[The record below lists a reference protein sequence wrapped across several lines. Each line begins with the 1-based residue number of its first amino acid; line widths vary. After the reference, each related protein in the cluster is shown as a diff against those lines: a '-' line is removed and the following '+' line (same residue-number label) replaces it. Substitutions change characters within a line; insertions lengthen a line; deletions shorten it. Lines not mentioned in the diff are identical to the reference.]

1 MAIDLSQ
8 FHQVFYEE
16 SFEGLQV
23 MEASLLE
30 MDCGSPDKEVINTIF
45 RAAHSIKGSSG
56 TFGFTDVTEFTH
68 VLETLLDQI
77 RDGKRAL
84 EQSHVDLF
92 LESVDCLRS
101 MLTDLQSG
109 KKCDT
114 TLSHDLQNKFNAIM
128 NQSGASPSTSAPK
141 VAAQSS
147 AVSAGTASG
156 KSADSGIAAGLCRW
170 NIRFVPG
177 SSILQTGNEPVRMFR
192 ELSELGQLEVTASL
206 DRLPEFS
213 ALTPESCYLA
223 WDIRLDTDAP
233 ESRIREVFEWVVDD
247 SELVYVKETPEQTN
261 EVALAVT
268 PVAGGEKIAQ
278 NSVAKPMEPVHASP
292 VHETAPARNV
302 PAGKEGSLRR
312 ADASGSDDAGKDKL
326 KHNEATSIRVST
338 DKIDSLV
345 NLVGELVI
353 TQSMLSQLGSEF
365 DPGKLAKLQEG
376 LAQLEHNTREL
387 QESVMRI
394 RMLPINFSFSRFPRM
409 ARDLS
414 KQLNKKVEIRIQGE
428 QTELDKTVMERIGDP
443 LVHLVRNSMDHGL
456 ETPDERVAAGKSET
470 GVITLNAF
478 HQGGSIV
485 IEVFD
490 DGRGL
495 NADKIRA
502 KAIKNG
508 IIQEHEP
515 LSQDQINELIFQP
528 GFSTADAVTDVS
540 GRGVGMDVVRRN
552 IQELNGTIDVQS
564 DPGKGTKFTIRLP
577 LTLAIL
583 DGQLIQVGQ
592 QVYIIPLISIVE
604 SMQAR
609 PELVNHVAGG
619 CDVFRLREE
628 YIPIVKLWEIFG
640 IEPLSRDLS
649 QNLFVVVEVGSEK
662 VAVVVDDLL
671 GQQQVVIKSMETNY
685 KKVDGIS
692 GATILGD
699 GTVSLILEIT
709 DLIKMAGVHHQKHT
723 HLRLVKNRDRAA

>member
-77 RDGKRAL
+77 REGKRAL
-84 EQSHVDLF
+84 EQHHVDLF
-92 LESVDCLRS
+92 LESVDCLRA

-109 KKCDT
+109 RKCDT
-114 TLSHDLQNKFNAIM
+114 TVSQELKQQFQAILNQGAVTSHKDNAARE
-128 NQSGASPSTSAPK
+128 QTTATAPG
-141 VAAQSS
+141 V
-147 AVSAGTASG
+147 T
-156 KSADSGIAAGLCRW
+156 RW
-170 NIRFVPG
+170 KIRFIPG
-177 SSILQTGNEPVRMFR
+177 SNILQTGNEPVRMFR
-192 ELSELGQLEVTASL
+192 ELAEMGSLNAQVIL
-206 DRLPEFS
+206 DRLPEFA
-213 ALTPESCYLA
+213 ALTPEACYFSWEIL
-223 WDIRLDTDAP
+223 LDTDAP
-233 ESRIREVFEWVVDD
+233 EARIREVFEWVVDD
-247 SELVYVKETPEQTN
+247 SDIVLEALSSPTSVAPMTVAAPRAAGLSIGETDAGNMPPVVTVTKEAP
-261 EVALAVT
+261 AAKKLD
-268 PVAGGEKIAQ
+268 AGG
-278 NSVAKPMEPVHASP
+278 HD
-292 VHETAPARNV
+292 
-302 PAGKEGSLRR
+302 
-312 ADASGSDDAGKDKL
+312 DASKDKSRQV
-326 KHNEATSIRVST
+326 EASSIRVST
-338 DKIDSLV
+338 EKIDSLV

-365 DPGKLAKLQEG
+365 DPSKMAKLQEG

-414 KQLNKKVEIRIQGE
+414 KQLGKKVEIRIQGE

-456 ETPDERVAAGKSET
+456 ETPDERIAAGKSET
-470 GVITLNAF
+470 GTVTLNAF
-478 HQGGSIV
+478 HQGGNIV

-502 KAIKNG
+502 KALKCG
-508 IIQEHEP
+508 IIQEHEI
-515 LSQDQINELIFQP
+515 LTQDQINELIFQP

-552 IQELNGTIDVQS
+552 IQELNGSIDVQS
-564 DPGKGTKFTIRLP
+564 ERNKGTKFTIRLP

-628 YIPIVKLWEIFG
+628 YIPIINLAEIFG
-640 IEPLSRDLS
+640 VEPLSRDLS
-649 QNLFVVVEVGSEK
+649 KNLFVVVEVGSEK

-671 GQQQVVIKSMETNY
+671 GQQQVVIKSMESNY

-709 DLIKMAGVHHQKHT
+709 DLIKMAGIHHQKHT
-723 HLRLVKNRDRAA
+723 NLRLVKNRDRAA

>member
-77 RDGKRAL
+77 RDGRRAI
-84 EQSHVDLF
+84 EQQHIDLF
-92 LESVDCLRS
+92 LESVDCLRA
-101 MLTDLQSG
+101 MLTDLQNG
-109 KKCDT
+109 QKCDT
-114 TLSHDLQNKFNAIM
+114 KVSHDLQKQFNAILE
-128 NQSGASPSTSAPK
+128 QDGQAHEAK
-141 VAAQSS
+141 VAT
-147 AVSAGTASG
+147 VTDKPPASG
-156 KSADSGIAAGLCRW
+156 LKRW
-170 NIRFVPG
+170 RVRFVPG
-177 SSILQTGNEPVRMFR
+177 PNILQTGNEPARMFR
-192 ELSELGQLEVTASL
+192 ELAELGTLQSIVFL
-206 DRLPEFS
+206 DRLPDFS
-213 ALTPESCYLA
+213 ALNPESCYFFWELQ
-223 WDIRLDTDAP
+223 LDTDAS
-233 ESRIREVFEWVVDD
+233 EAKIREVFEWVVDE
-247 SELVYVKETPEQTN
+247 SEVVCENLSSAP
-261 EVALAVT
+261 
-268 PVAGGEKIAQ
+268 
-278 NSVAKPMEPVHASP
+278 AKAAPAASP
-292 VHETAPARNV
+292 LPQKSESASSPAVKTAAADV
-302 PAGKEGSLRR
+302 PVVKKADD
-312 ADASGSDDAGKDKL
+312 DASKDKF
-326 KHNEATSIRVST
+326 KHVEAASIRVST

-353 TQSMLSQLGSEF
+353 TQSMLSQIGSEF

-414 KQLNKKVEIRIQGE
+414 KQLGKKVEIHIQGE

-443 LVHLVRNSMDHGL
+443 LVHLVRNSLDHGL
-456 ETPDERVAAGKSET
+456 ETPDERIAAGKSET
-470 GVITLNAF
+470 GIITLNAF

-508 IIQEHEP
+508 IIQDHE
-515 LSQDQINELIFQP
+515 LLTQEQINELIFQP

-552 IQELNGTIDVQS
+552 IQELNGTIDVHS
-564 DPGKGTKFTIRLP
+564 ELGKGTKFTIRLP

-583 DGQLIQVGQ
+583 DGQLIQVGHQ
-592 QVYIIPLISIVE
+592 TYIIPLISIVE

-619 CDVFRLREE
+619 CDVLRLREE
-628 YIPIVKLWEIFG
+628 YIPIVKLWDIFG
-640 IEPLSRDLS
+640 IEPHSRDLAD
-649 QNLFVVVEVGSEK
+649 NLFVVVEVGAEK

-671 GQQQVVIKSMETNY
+671 GQQQVVIKSMESNY
-685 KKVDGIS
+685 RKVDGIS

-709 DLIKMAGVHHQKHT
+709 DLIRMAGIHHQKHT
-723 HLRLVKNRDRAA
+723 NLRLVKNRDRAA

>member
-16 SFEGLQV
+16 SFEGLQA
-23 MEASLLE
+23 MEANLLE

-84 EQSHVDLF
+84 EPQHVDLF
-92 LESVDCLRS
+92 LESVDCLRA
-101 MLTDLQSG
+101 MLSDLQSG
-109 KKCDT
+109 QKCDT
-114 TLSHDLQNKFNAIM
+114 TKSRSLQQNFRAILET
-128 NQSGASPSTSAPK
+128 GATAAP
-141 VAAQSS
+141 
-147 AVSAGTASG
+147 SG
-156 KSADSGIAAGLCRW
+156 KPANVVVPQEPSASLTTWKIK
-170 NIRFVPG
+170 FTPG
-177 SSILQTGNEPVRMFR
+177 TTILQTGNEPVRMFR
-192 ELSELGQLEVTASL
+192 ELAELGEISNTLL
-206 DRLPEFS
+206 IDRLPDFA
-213 ALTPESCYLA
+213 ALTPELCYFRWELTLTSA
-223 WDIRLDTDAP
+223 ASEARL
-233 ESRIREVFEWVVDD
+233 REVFEWVIDE
-247 SELVYVKETPEQTN
+247 SELIFQRVDATKPENDATA
-261 EVALAVT
+261 ALPARDISASLPAEPARSDV
-268 PVAGGEKIAQ
+268 IAPRK
-278 NSVAKPMEPVHASP
+278 AEPVTEEA
-292 VHETAPARNV
+292 T
-302 PAGKEGSLRR
+302 
-312 ADASGSDDAGKDKL
+312 KDKL
-326 KHNEATSIRVST
+326 KHVEAASIRVGT

-353 TQSMLSQLGSEF
+353 TQSMLGQLGTEF
-365 DPGKLAKLQEG
+365 DASKLAKLQEG

-414 KQLNKKVEIRIQGE
+414 RQLGKKVEIRIQGE

-443 LVHLVRNSMDHGL
+443 LVHLVRNSLDHGL
-456 ETPDERVAAGKSET
+456 ETPDERIAAGKPET

-478 HQGGSIV
+478 HQGGSIM
-485 IEVFD
+485 IEIFD

-508 IIQEHEP
+508 IIQDHET
-515 LSQDQINELIFQP
+515 LSQEQINELIFQP

-552 IQELNGTIDVQS
+552 IQELSGAIEVHS
-564 DPGKGTKFTIRLP
+564 EMGKGTKFTIRLP

-609 PELVNHVAGG
+609 PELINHVAGG

-628 YIPIVKLWEIFG
+628 YIPIIKLWEIFG
-640 IEPLSRDLS
+640 VEPVTRDIS
-649 QNLFVVVEVGSEK
+649 KNLLVVVEAGSEK

-671 GQQQVVIKSMETNY
+671 GQQQVVIKSMESNY
-685 KKVDGIS
+685 RKVDGIS

-709 DLIKMAGVHHQKHT
+709 DLIKMAGIHHQKHS
-723 HLRLVKNRDRAA
+723 HLKLIKGRDRAA

>member
-45 RAAHSIKGSSG
+45 RAAHSIKGRSG

-77 RDGKRAL
+77 RDGRRAI
-84 EQSHVDLF
+84 EQQHIDLF

-101 MLTDLQSG
+101 MLTDLQNG
-109 KKCDT
+109 QKCDT
-114 TLSHDLQNKFNAIM
+114 KVSHELQKQFNAILEQDG
-128 NQSGASPSTSAPK
+128 QSSAPK
-141 VAAQSS
+141 AA
-147 AVSAGTASG
+147 AAADNPPASG
-156 KSADSGIAAGLCRW
+156 LKRW
-170 NIRFVPG
+170 RVRFVPG
-177 SSILQTGNEPVRMFR
+177 PNILQTGNEPARMFR
-192 ELSELGQLEVTASL
+192 ELAELGTLQSVVFL

-213 ALTPESCYLA
+213 ALNPESCYFCWELQ
-223 WDIRLDTDAP
+223 LDTDAT
-233 ESRIREVFEWVVDD
+233 EAKIREVFEWVVDE
-247 SELVYVKETPEQTN
+247 SEVVCENLSSPAETAKSTPAANLLSPKN
-261 EVALAVT
+261 ELASV
-268 PVAGGEKIAQ
+268 PVATTAVVDTA
-278 NSVAKPMEPVHASP
+278 VAKKADE
-292 VHETAPARNV
+292 ET
-302 PAGKEGSLRR
+302 S
-312 ADASGSDDAGKDKL
+312 KDKF
-326 KHNEATSIRVST
+326 KHVEAASIRVST

-353 TQSMLSQLGSEF
+353 TQSMLSQIGSEF

-414 KQLNKKVEIRIQGE
+414 RQLGKKVEIHIQGE

-443 LVHLVRNSMDHGL
+443 LVHLVRNSLDHGL
-456 ETPDERVAAGKSET
+456 ETPDERIAAGKSDT
-470 GVITLNAF
+470 GIITLNAF

-508 IIQEHEP
+508 IIQDHE
-515 LSQDQINELIFQP
+515 LLTQDQINELIFQP

-552 IQELNGTIDVQS
+552 IQELNGSIEVHS
-564 DPGKGTKFTIRLP
+564 ELGKGTKFTIRLP

-583 DGQLIQVGQ
+583 DGQLIQVGH

-619 CDVFRLREE
+619 CDVLRLREE
-628 YIPIVKLWEIFG
+628 YIPIVKLWDIFG
-640 IEPLSRDLS
+640 IEPLSRDLAD
-649 QNLFVVVEVGSEK
+649 NLFVVVEVGAEK

-671 GQQQVVIKSMETNY
+671 GQQQVVIKSMESNY
-685 KKVDGIS
+685 RKVDGIS

-709 DLIKMAGVHHQKHT
+709 DLIRMAGIHHQKHT
-723 HLRLVKNRDRAA
+723 NLRLVKNRDRAA

>member
-77 RDGKRAL
+77 RDGRRAL
-84 EQSHVDLF
+84 QQQHVDLF

-101 MLTDLQSG
+101 MLTDLQAG
-109 KKCDT
+109 NKCDT
-114 TLSHDLQNKFNAIM
+114 FLSHQLQQKFNAIL
-128 NQSGASPSTSAPK
+128 NE
-141 VAAQSS
+141 
-147 AVSAGTASG
+147 ASG
-156 KSADSGIAAGLCRW
+156 SNIAQEASKPLVNSTPGLARW
-170 NIRFVPG
+170 RIRFVPG
-177 SSILQTGNEPVRMFR
+177 SSILQTGNEPSRMFR
-192 ELSELGQLEVTASL
+192 ELSELGTLQSTVLL
-206 DRLPEFS
+206 DSFPEFS
-213 ALTPESCYLA
+213 SLNPESCYLS
-223 WDIRLDTDAP
+223 WELQIDTDAS
-233 ESRIREVFEWVVDD
+233 ETKIREVFEWVVDD
-247 SELVYVKETPEQTN
+247 SDISCECLTTPDQ
-261 EVALAVT
+261 VAAPVQEAPTVT
-268 PVAGGEKIAQ
+268 APVSAIAPTSSTEAPVAKKVE
-278 NSVAKPMEPVHASP
+278 E
-292 VHETAPARNV
+292 E
-302 PAGKEGSLRR
+302 
-312 ADASGSDDAGKDKL
+312 AGKDKL
-326 KHNEATSIRVST
+326 KHVEATSIRVST

-353 TQSMLSQLGSEF
+353 TQSMLSQIGSEF

-414 KQLNKKVEIRIQGE
+414 KQLGKKVDIRIQGE

-443 LVHLVRNSMDHGL
+443 LVHLVRNSLDHGL
-456 ETPDERVAAGKSET
+456 ETPDERIAAGKSET

-478 HQGGSIV
+478 HQGGNIV

-495 NADKIRA
+495 NAEKICA
-502 KAIKNG
+502 KAIKHG
-508 IIQEHEP
+508 IIQEHE
-515 LSQDQINELIFQP
+515 LLTQDQVNELIFQP

-552 IQELNGTIDVQS
+552 IQELNGSIDVQS
-564 DPGKGTKFTIRLP
+564 ELGKGTKFTIRLP

-604 SMQAR
+604 SMQAK

-628 YIPIVKLWEIFG
+628 YIPIIKLWEIFG
-640 IEPLSRDLS
+640 VEPLSRDLS
-649 QNLFVVVEVGSEK
+649 NHLFVVVEVGAEK

-671 GQQQVVIKSMETNY
+671 GQQQVVIKSMESNY

-709 DLIKMAGVHHQKHT
+709 DLIRMAGIHHQKHT
-723 HLRLVKNRDRAA
+723 NLRLVKNRDRAA

>member
-77 RDGKRAL
+77 REGKRAL
-84 EQSHVDLF
+84 EQLYVDLF
-92 LESVDCLRS
+92 LESVDCLRA

-109 KKCDT
+109 RKCDT
-114 TLSHDLQNKFNAIM
+114 TVSHQLKQQFQAILNQNSAATA
-128 NQSGASPSTSAPK
+128 QEGATREQNLPATP
-141 VAAQSS
+141 
-147 AVSAGTASG
+147 GMT
-156 KSADSGIAAGLCRW
+156 RW
-170 NIRFVPG
+170 KIRFVPG
-177 SSILQTGNEPVRMFR
+177 SNILQTGNEPVRMFR
-192 ELSELGQLEVTASL
+192 ELAEMGTLNTKVLL

-213 ALTPESCYLA
+213 TLTPEACYFG
-223 WDIRLDTDAP
+223 WEIQLDTDAP
-233 ESRIREVFEWVVDD
+233 EARIREVFEWVVDD
-247 SELVYVKETPEQTN
+247 SDITFEPMPASLSPASVTMAAPKISAAPVVANVVKEAMPSKK
-261 EVALAVT
+261 VD
-268 PVAGGEKIAQ
+268 AG
-278 NSVAKPMEPVHASP
+278 
-292 VHETAPARNV
+292 VHE
-302 PAGKEGSLRR
+302 
-312 ADASGSDDAGKDKL
+312 DASKDKA
-326 KHNEATSIRVST
+326 KQVEASSIRVST
-338 DKIDSLV
+338 EKIDSLV

-365 DPGKLAKLQEG
+365 DPGKMAKLQEG

-414 KQLNKKVEIRIQGE
+414 KQLGKKVEIRIQGE

-456 ETPDERVAAGKSET
+456 ETPEERVAAGKSET
-470 GVITLNAF
+470 GTVTLNAF
-478 HQGGSIV
+478 HQGGNIV

-502 KAIKNG
+502 KAIKCG
-508 IIQEHEP
+508 IIQEHEI
-515 LSQDQINELIFQP
+515 LTQDQINELIFQP

-552 IQELNGTIDVQS
+552 IQELNGAIDVQS
-564 DPGKGTKFTIRLP
+564 ERNKGTKFTIRLP

-583 DGQLIQVGQ
+583 DGQLIQVGR

-628 YIPIVKLWEIFG
+628 YIPIINLAEIFG
-640 IEPLSRDLS
+640 VEPLSRDLS
-649 QNLFVVVEVGSEK
+649 KNLFVVVEVGSEK

-671 GQQQVVIKSMETNY
+671 GQQQVVIKSMEGNY

-709 DLIKMAGVHHQKHT
+709 DLIKMAGIHHQKHT
-723 HLRLVKNRDRAA
+723 NLRLVKNKDRAA